1 MQLFNDF
8 CNYTLDENG
17 VLNSFQLNYPEN
29 YNFGYDVVDKMGELA
44 PNDIAMEWTNPDHLH
59 KTFTFA
65 DIKRLSNKAANAF
78 KNQGVKKGD
87 RVIVILKRNYEYWY
101 IVPALH
107 KLGAIVIPATNMLTL
122 DDITYRVDTA
132 DIRFAVSTPDGDTAE
147 TLVKASK
154 ERTIL
159 EKVFVVRRDVEGAVN
174 FTDEIEKAD
183 PQVITLLLQ
192 VLDDGRLTDGQG
204 NTVDFK
210 NTVIIA
216 TSNAGF
222 GNERLTGDEDKDM
235 KIMDRIAP
243 YFRPEFLN
251 RFNAVIEFS
260 HLTKEDLNDI
270 VDLMLTEVNQTI
282 AKKGMDLEVTDAA
295 KAYLIEEGYDEAMG
309 VRPLRRVIEQQIRD
323 RITDYYLDH
332 LDSKHLLADLVDDTI
347 VISERQEEQENKD

>member
-17 VLNSFQLNYPEN
+17 VLNSFQLDYPEN

-154 ERTIL
+154 ERPIL
-159 EKVFVVRRDVEGAVN
+159 EKV
-174 FTDEIEKAD
+174 
-183 PQVITLLLQ
+183 LLYAEMWRALLILQ
-192 VLDDGRLTDGQG
+192 MKL
-204 NTVDFK
+204 
-210 NTVIIA
+210 
-216 TSNAGF
+216 
-222 GNERLTGDEDKDM
+222 ERLTTT
-235 KIMDRIAP
+235 
-243 YFRPEFLN
+243 L
-251 RFNAVIEFS
+251 
-260 HLTKEDLNDI
+260 KEL
-270 VDLMLTEVNQTI
+270 
-282 AKKGMDLEVTDAA
+282 K
-295 KAYLIEEGYDEAMG
+295 
-309 VRPLRRVIEQQIRD
+309 PLLRSQCSYTLHQVQQATQR
-323 RITDYYLDH
+323 
-332 LDSKHLLADLVDDTI
+332 LLCTTTPTHFPT
-347 VISERQEEQENKD
+347 